1 MKKETKAKLLEA
13 YKICE
18 NEDRSTEYTIQFMM
32 DFANVDHDQKMENF
46 YLLFL
51 LCLMLLLFVIMH
63 YAGKSKPD
71 LFRHLQ
77 VGQTECRKR
86 RIWVGRVKLLS

>member
-32 DFANVDHDQKMENF
+32 DFADVDYDCVMN
-46 YLLFL
+46 YLLKYHFKE
-51 LCLMLLLFVIMH
+51 
-63 YAGKSKPD
+63 AK
-71 LFRHLQ
+71 
-77 VGQTECRKR
+77 
-86 RIWVGRVKLLS
+86 

>member
-32 DFANVDHDQKMENF
+32 DFANVDHDSVMS
-46 YLLFL
+46 YLLKYHFN
-51 LCLMLLLFVIMH
+51 
-63 YAGKSKPD
+63 
-71 LFRHLQ
+71 
-77 VGQTECRKR
+77 E
-86 RIWVGRVKLLS
+86 VK